1 MKKLLVR
8 GIFALAILLG
18 GVYIF
23 TPTSSVSAS
32 TKAQNTN
39 NGHYVGLESKVSKLA
54 STDDIN
60 VPEGFSIKIS
70 QEARSSG
77 VLGNFEE
84 AIKDRYINDGNVEV
98 YIAQGTGV
106 QGSQEQVIYDVNING
121 KEYMNLTATRTV
133 KSDGFTGSF
142 NMTPIVF
149 SGK

>member
-23 TPTSSVSAS
+23 TPSSSVSAS
-32 TKAQNTN
+32 TKAQSTN
-39 NGHYVGLESKVSKLA
+39 KSHYVGLESKVSKSA

-60 VPEGFSIKIS
+60 VPDGFSIKIS
-70 QEARSSG
+70 QEARESG
-77 VLGNFEE
+77 ILDNFEQN
-84 AIKDRYINDGNVEV
+84 IKDSYINDGNVEI
-98 YIAQGTGV
+98 YIAEGTGV
-106 QGSQEQVIYDVNING
+106 HGGQEQIIYDVNING